1 MTLIRLASV
10 LLFDDSRGF
19 NMLRLAGAIGCTV
32 FLTVLL
38 LSSDP
43 WALLGFL
50 PRAED
55 DIFDSSND
63 KLYHVI
69 GYFGL
74 SMSLLCTGLTK
85 SRRVFAGLATAAAT
99 HAVLIE
105 SLQQFFPPRQ
115 TDPLDLC
122 ANLAGLTLGCGLGVM
137 LRRMA
142 PIADTA
148 Q

>member
-1 MTLIRLASV
+1 MTLTRFLRV
-10 LLFDDSRGF
+10 LLFHDRRGL
-19 NMLRLAGAIGCTV
+19 NLLRLAGAVGCTV
-32 FLTVLL
+32 FLTVIL

-43 WALLGFL
+43 WALLGFE
-50 PRAED
+50 PTVDED
-55 DIFDSSND
+55 DFDDSND

-74 SMSLLCTGLTK
+74 SISLLCVGLTK
-85 SRRVFAGLATAAAT
+85 SQRVFSGLAIAAAT

-115 TDPLDLC
+115 TDVLDLC
-122 ANLAGLTLGCGLGVM
+122 ANFAGLSLGCGLGVL

-142 PIADTA
+142 PTADTS
-148 Q
+148 